1 MSLAHN
7 IRTLRRS
14 AGLAQEQLAE
24 QLGVS
29 RQAVSKWESGRSI
42 PDAERLLALAQ
53 TFSVSM
59 EALMTEEEPCPAR
72 AADAAHATQLQA
84 PLAGAVAD
92 APTPQRRQLSR
103 RRVMGGVLCGVA
115 AVALAL
121 WGSTLLSQPGAAA
134 QLDASSMV
142 AINGRGFLMLFGL
155 LALLGGLALCLSH
168 RKK

>member
-53 TFSVSM
+53 AFSVSM
-59 EALMTEEEPCPAR
+59 EALMTEELGPAQ
-72 AADAAHATQLQA
+72 ATDASVATQPQTA
-84 PLAGAVAD
+84 PTGTLAD
-92 APTPQRRQLSR
+92 APTPPR
-103 RRVMGGVLCGVA
+103 RRPRRRLTAGKLLCAVA
-115 AVALAL
+115 AAALLL
-121 WGSTLLSQPGAAA
+121 WGATLLGQPGAAA

-142 AINGRGFLMLFGL
+142 AVNGRGFLLLFGI